1 MHKNCYYLFFL
12 AAYLSEAAAGG
23 AYYQDKKLAKRA
35 FDDTLGDSKIIKIDD
50 IRKRASQNDKSFI
63 GNKRDANETDNPQNK
78 DTMAGNKESLNVDD
92 ASLSSMNKTTV
103 DEKKPRANRIIN
115 GSPASI
121 KDFPFAAFLYREEN
135 EKGHFCG
142 GSLIAPNAILTA
154 AHCLVDSKFRSFDV
168 NKYTVSVGS
177 EHHIEKNPNI
187 YDVSLIAIHPAYNVQ
202 STANDIGIIF
212 LKKPIPSNIA
222 KPTKIY
228 NSNVYDDMPVLAA
241 GWGATKSDLS
251 VPNSDVLNYAQI
263 KITSGPKC
271 SRFDKTWS
279 NNYDSKICTESFNGK
294 DTCYGDSGGPLVANV
309 PGLKPLVGITSGIVS
324 LGEDKKFKCGISES
338 ATYYTN
344 AYFFVDWISKVT
356 SIPLKT
362 LLHTGQRNPNSIN
375 NAAAQNAQ
383 QFKA

>member
-1 MHKNCYYLFFL
+1 MHKNCSYLFFL
-12 AAYLSEAAAGG
+12 AAYLLESTASG
-23 AYYQDKKLAKRA
+23 AFHHDKKLVKRA
-35 FDDTLGDSKIIKIDD
+35 YDDTLGDSKIIKIDD
-50 IRKRASQNDKSFI
+50 IRKISSQNDNSFI
-63 GNKRDANETDNPQNK
+63 GNKRDLNNADNLQIKGNVAKNK
-78 DTMAGNKESLNVDD
+78 YSSVDS
-92 ASLSSMNKTTV
+92 ASFSNQDKTQV
-103 DEKKPRANRIIN
+103 VKKNPRANRIIN
-115 GSPASI
+115 GTPASI
-121 KDFPFAAFLYREEN
+121 KDFPFAAFLYREEDG
-135 EKGHFCG
+135 KGHFCG
-142 GSLIAPNAILTA
+142 GSLIASNAILTA
-154 AHCLVDSKFRSFDV
+154 AHCLVNSKFRSFNVD
-168 NKYTVSVGS
+168 NYTVSVGS
-177 EHHIEKNPNI
+177 EQHIENNPNI

-202 STANDIGIIF
+202 STANDIGVIF

-228 NSNVYDDMPVLAA
+228 NSNVYDNMPVLAA

-251 VPNSDVLNYAQI
+251 VPNSDVLNYAEI

-271 SRFDKTWS
+271 SRFDKTWT
-279 NNYDSKICTESFNGK
+279 NNHDSKICTESFNGK

-324 LGEDKKFKCGISES
+324 LGEDKKFRCGSLES

-344 AYFFVDWISKVT
+344 TYFFVDWISKVT